1 MGLEAIAD
9 ALRTNT
15 VLTEL
20 KVANQRSP
28 FSQASEE
35 KLAACLEGNH
45 TLVRLTADL
54 RGSRARDPNPNPS
67 PSPSPNPNPNAVE
80 VSLEAALEAAAAEGG
95 GKENAGDNGEGEGL
109 LPVTPTHHPYP

>member
-54 RGSRARDPNPNPS
+54 RGSRARDPNPSPS
-67 PSPSPNPNPNAVE
+67 PSPSPNPSPI
-80 VSLEAALEAAAAEGG
+80 
-95 GKENAGDNGEGEGL
+95 
-109 LPVTPTHHPYP
+109 P

>member
-1 MGLEAIAD
+1 MCIAESLRTNPTLTSLNLESNSISSVGLEAIAD

-67 PSPSPNPNPNAVE
+67 PSPNPNP
-80 VSLEAALEAAAAEGG
+80 S
-95 GKENAGDNGEGEGL
+95 
-109 LPVTPTHHPYP
+109 PSP

>member
-67 PSPSPNPNPNAVE
+67 PSPSPNPNPNPSPIPNPNPNPNPDA
-80 VSLEAALEAAAAEGG
+80 SLHQARAPGSWRRSTSHATARSCAPG
-95 GKENAGDNGEGEGL
+95 
-109 LPVTPTHHPYP
+109 